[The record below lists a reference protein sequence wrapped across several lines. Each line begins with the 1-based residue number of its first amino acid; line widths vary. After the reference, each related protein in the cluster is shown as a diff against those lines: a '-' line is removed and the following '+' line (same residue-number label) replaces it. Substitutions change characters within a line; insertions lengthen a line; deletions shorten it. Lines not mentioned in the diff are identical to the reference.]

1 MIPTYPHAMSET
13 KNKSGVKPSATKPS
27 NPASAT
33 QPAAHPPSAPP
44 FSAKQPSATRP
55 FVAKPHVTKLP
66 LTRFAAK
73 LAAKPVAKPLAKPA
87 VKTASKAS
95 EATQC
100 EALEQIPNIG
110 PALADDLRRIGVRH
124 PRELANKDAFVLY
137 QQLCAATGQ
146 RHDPCVL
153 DTFMAATDFMR
164 GAPAVPWW
172 HYTAHRKALYGQ
184 IEGPFNPPDEA
195 ATPAAPP
202 AHPAGKKK

>member
-1 MIPTYPHAMSET
+1 MIPIYPYAMSEA
-13 KNKSGVKPSATKPS
+13 KNKPGVKPSASKPPT
-27 NPASAT
+27 PASAT
-33 QPAAHPPSAPP
+33 QPAAKPPSAT
-44 FSAKQPSATRP
+44 QPSATRP
-55 FVAKPHVTKLP
+55 FVAKPPVTKLP

-73 LAAKPVAKPLAKPA
+73 LAAKPVAKPTAKPIAKPA
-87 VKTASKAS
+87 VKTVSKAS
-95 EATQC
+95 DAAQC

-164 GAPAVPWW
+164 GAPAAPWW

-184 IEGPFNPPDEA
+184 IEGPFIPPDEA
-195 ATPAAPP
+195 VTPAAPT
-202 AHPAGKKK
+202 AHPAGKRK